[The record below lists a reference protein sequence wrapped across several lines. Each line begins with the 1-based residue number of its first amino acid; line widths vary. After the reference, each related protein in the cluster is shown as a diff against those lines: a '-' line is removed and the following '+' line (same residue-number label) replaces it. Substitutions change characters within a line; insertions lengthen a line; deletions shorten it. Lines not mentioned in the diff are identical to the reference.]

1 MRRLLVLL
9 SLLLALPLSACGD
22 LPQPFLG
29 RPGATAMRL
38 ANEPPPARLAV
49 PTPGSALLGDDAA
62 AVWASDVAKALQD
75 KEVPAIQGNTSRGDW
90 SLVLSAQT
98 RGRTVVPAYEVLDP
112 QGKGQGSVEGTPVP
126 LAAWARSDP
135 ATFQTSAEA
144 AAPQLADLLNRI
156 QAARLKADPNSLVN
170 RSARLYFT
178 GVTGAPGDG
187 NHALAAQMRGK
198 LADQGIVVQDT
209 QTGADFRLDGKVTT
223 APATGGQERIEIQ
236 WLVQDA
242 QGRERGRVAQ
252 LNDVPTESI
261 AHYWGDVAVA
271 VAEQAAGGVKEVLV
285 KAGATHP
292 GPAHAAAPSRG
303 GAPRSGGGA

>member
-1 MRRLLVLL
+1 MRHLLVLL
-9 SLLLALPLSACGD
+9 PLLLALPLWACGD

-38 ANEPPPARLAV
+38 ANQPPPARLAV

-62 AVWASDVAKALQD
+62 AVWATDVAKALQV
-75 KEVPAIQGNTSRGDW
+75 KEVPAIQGKTSRGDW
-90 SLVLSAQT
+90 SLVLSAQV
-98 RGRTVVPAYEVLDP
+98 RGRTVVPGYEVLDP

-135 ATFQTSAEA
+135 ATFQTSAET

-156 QAARLKADPNSLVN
+156 QAARLKADPNSLYN

-187 NHALAAQMRGK
+187 NRALAAQMRRK

-209 QTGADFRLDGKVTT
+209 PAGADFRLDGKVAT
-223 APATGGQERIEIQ
+223 AAGAGGQERIEIQ
-236 WLVQDA
+236 WIVQDA

-292 GPAHAAAPSRG
+292 GPAHAAAPGRAAGQRSSG
-303 GAPRSGGGA
+303 GA

>member
-1 MRRLLVLL
+1 MRRLLLL
-9 SLLLALPLSACGD
+9 LPLLLALPLWACGD

-49 PTPGSALLGDDAA
+49 PAPGSALLGDDAA
-62 AVWASDVAKALQD
+62 AVWATDVAKALQD

-90 SLVLSAQT
+90 SLVLSAQV

-112 QGKGQGSVEGTPVP
+112 QGKGQGSVEGAAVP

-135 ATFQTSAEA
+135 ATFQTSAET

-156 QAARLKADPNSLVN
+156 QAARLKADPNSLYN

-187 NHALAAQMRGK
+187 DRALAAQMRKK

-209 QTGADFRLDGKVTT
+209 PAGADFRLDGKVAT
-223 APATGGQERIEIQ
+223 AAGTGGQERIEIQ
-236 WLVQDA
+236 WIVQDA

-252 LNDVPTESI
+252 LNDVPTKSI

-271 VAEQAAGGVKEVLV
+271 VAEQAAGGVQEVLV

-292 GPAHAAAPSRG
+292 GPAHATAPGRAAGQRSHG
-303 GAPRSGGGA
+303 GA

>member
-1 MRRLLVLL
+1 MRHLLVLL
-9 SLLLALPLSACGD
+9 PLLLALPLWACGD

-62 AVWASDVAKALQD
+62 AVWASDVAKSLQD

-90 SLVLSAQT
+90 SLVLSARV
-98 RGRTVVPAYEVLDP
+98 RGRTVVPGYEVLDP

-187 NHALAAQMRGK
+187 NHALAAQMRRK

-209 QTGADFRLDGKVTT
+209 PTGADFQLDGKVAT
-223 APATGGQERIEIQ
+223 AAGTGGQERIEIQ
-236 WLVQDA
+236 WIVQDA

-252 LNDVPTESI
+252 LNDVPTEAI

-303 GAPRSGGGA
+303 ASQRPSGGA